1 MTKLPAFLRSR
12 RELLGMSLED
22 VAQAVGSSK
31 SYMYEIER
39 GKSEPGFLMA
49 IRLSVA
55 LQTSISL
62 MASAALAQE
71 KEQSA

>member
-12 RELLGMSLED
+12 RESLGMSLED

-71 KEQSA
+71 KEQGA